1 MSTNKAVASKAT
13 NRPLSPFMIGPFYKP
28 QLTSMLSITHR
39 LTGLVVTL
47 GSLFIAGWLISLAAG
62 PYWYEGYAHHMLAWY
77 GQVLLFLWSW
87 CTLFHLCNGV
97 RHLGWDVGFGLD
109 LKTAYLTGYSVVIVS
124 AVLTIAVWIL
134 AYAA

>member
-1 MSTNKAVASKAT
+1 MSTSKPVDK
-13 NRPLSPFMIGPFYKP
+13 RPLSPFMIGPFYKP

-39 LTGLVVTL
+39 LTGLIVTL
-47 GSLFIAGWLISLAAG
+47 GSLFVAGWLIALAAG
-62 PYWYEGYAHHMLAWY
+62 PQWYGLYAAHMLAWY

-87 CTLFHLCNGV
+87 CTLFHLCNGI

-109 LKTAYLTGYSVVIVS
+109 IKTAYLTGYSAVIVS
-124 AVLTIAVWIL
+124 AVLTIAVWIV